1 MGAEHLR
8 ATVGGV
14 LPQDVSTGLHA
25 VGSVV
30 GAGGEEWGMVRSPR
44 SRFLIRLVAPAF
56 LIVGLVGCSGGSD
69 GVETVVDA
77 PTAVDSGATTGEG
90 PIAVAASS
98 SEAALAARRAEAGK
112 TLKSL
117 TVEFTAPDTVA
128 GKVKPEKDGGFCS
141 GPGTVV
147 DGESFEVSYSA
158 AKDAKVTAFS
168 LVTQGSY
175 EGPGSYAAD
184 LSWTDAAGPQKA
196 QATVYVYDDEMSGEF
211 VHEGPPAL
219 SGTWECRFGS

>member
-1 MGAEHLR
+1 
-8 ATVGGV
+8 
-14 LPQDVSTGLHA
+14 
-25 VGSVV
+25 
-30 GAGGEEWGMVRSPR
+30 MVRRPHP
-44 SRFLIRLVAPAF
+44 RFLVPLVASAV
-56 LIVGLVGCSGGSD
+56 LLVGLAGCSGGSD

-77 PTAVDSGATTGEG
+77 PTAVDAGAVTGEG

-117 TVEFTAPDTVA
+117 SVEFGAPDPLA
-128 GKVKPEKDGGFCS
+128 GKVKPEDDGAFCS

-147 DGESFEVSYSA
+147 DGESLEVSYSA
-158 AKDAKVTAFS
+158 ANDAKVTAFS

-184 LSWTDAAGPQKA
+184 LSWTDATGPQKA
-196 QATVYVYDDEMSGEF
+196 LATVYVYDDEMSGEF
-211 VHEGPPAL
+211 VHEGSPAL
-219 SGTWECRFGS
+219 SGTWECRFGG

>member
-1 MGAEHLR
+1 
-8 ATVGGV
+8 
-14 LPQDVSTGLHA
+14 
-25 VGSVV
+25 
-30 GAGGEEWGMVRSPR
+30 MVRRPLPW
-44 SRFLIRLVAPAF
+44 FLVPLVASAALMF
-56 LIVGLVGCSGGSD
+56 GLAGCSGGSD

-77 PTAVDSGATTGEG
+77 PTSVDSGATTGEG

-117 TVEFTAPDTVA
+117 AVEFTAPDSVA
-128 GKVKPEKDGGFCS
+128 GKVKPEDEGAFCS

-147 DGESFEVSYSA
+147 DGESFEVSYTA
-158 AKDAKVTAFS
+158 AGDAKVTSFS

-184 LSWTDAAGPQKA
+184 LSWTDATGPQKLL
-196 QATVYVYDDEMSGEF
+196 ATVYVYDDEMSGEF
-211 VHEGPPAL
+211 VHEDSPAI
-219 SGTWECRFGS
+219 SGTWECRFEV